1 MGSFIIASKINR
13 LPHVQHK
20 KNSPCL
26 VSSLQVGRL
35 GAHFAYATTA
45 SLCVTRVCVKRG

>member
-20 KNSPCL
+20 KKKSPCL
-26 VSSLQVGRL
+26 VSSLQVGCL

-45 SLCVTRVCVKRG
+45 SLCHARVC